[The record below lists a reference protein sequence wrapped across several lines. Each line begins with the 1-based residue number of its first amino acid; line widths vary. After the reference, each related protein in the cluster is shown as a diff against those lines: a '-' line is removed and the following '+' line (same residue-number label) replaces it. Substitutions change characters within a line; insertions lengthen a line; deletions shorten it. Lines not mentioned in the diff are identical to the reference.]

1 MRNIF
6 NIVLLLSLWM
16 GASVSLAQQYP
27 EKPVRLISPIP
38 PGGAPD
44 LVARSL
50 AATLTK
56 QLGLSVFVENKV
68 GSNGNIAADFVSHA
82 TPDGYTLLVGMD
94 SLFVINPFLYKK
106 VPDANKEFKP
116 VATLAA
122 NEFVLAINP
131 KVPANNLKEFIEY
144 VKKTKPAPAYASGGN
159 GSQHHLTMEMLKA
172 RSGMDLLHI
181 PFKGGVEATTATMGG
196 DSVAMFSG
204 TSNAGLIKSG
214 KLKALAVSGVKRSKE
229 MPDVPTIAETYPGF
243 DNTIWIGLFAPKD
256 VPDVIIQKL
265 RTEVNKAL
273 KDPGMIEALNK
284 AGGIEPLVTSPE
296 EFANLIKKD
305 QNKYST
311 IIRSLNLQLD

>member
-6 NIVLLLSLWM
+6 NIVLFLSLWM
-16 GASVSLAQQYP
+16 GVSVSHAQQYP

-68 GSNGNIAADFVSHA
+68 GSNGNIAADYVSHA

-265 RTEVNKAL
+265 RIEVNKAL

>member
-6 NIVLLLSLWM
+6 TIVLLLSIWL
-16 GASVSLAQQYP
+16 GASIVNAQQYP
-27 EKPVRLISPIP
+27 DKPIRLISPIP

-56 QLGLSVFVENKV
+56 RLGLSVFVENKV
-68 GSNGNIAADFVSHA
+68 GSNGNIAADYVSHA
-82 TPDGYTLLVGMD
+82 APDGYTLLVGMD

-106 VPDANKEFKP
+106 VQDANKEFKP

-131 KVPANNLKEFIEY
+131 KVPVNNLKEFVDY
-144 VKKTKPAPAYASGGN
+144 VKKTRPAPAYASGGN

-214 KLKALAVSGVKRSKE
+214 KLKALAVSGAKRSKE

-243 DNTIWIGLFAPKD
+243 DNTIWIGLFASKD

-265 RTEVNKAL
+265 RVEVNKAL
-273 KDPGMIEALNK
+273 KDPSMIEALNK
-284 AGGIEPLVTSPE
+284 AGGIEPLVTTPE
-296 EFANLIKKD
+296 EFANLMKKD

>member
-1 MRNIF
+1 
-6 NIVLLLSLWM
+6 
-16 GASVSLAQQYP
+16 
-27 EKPVRLISPIP
+27 
-38 PGGAPD
+38 
-44 LVARSL
+44 
-50 AATLTK
+50 
-56 QLGLSVFVENKV
+56 
-68 GSNGNIAADFVSHA
+68 
-82 TPDGYTLLVGMD
+82 VGMD

-106 VPDANKEFKP
+106 VQDANKEFKP

-131 KVPANNLKEFIEY
+131 KVPANNLKEFVEY

-172 RSGMDLLHI
+172 RSGIDLLHI

-214 KLKALAVSGVKRSKE
+214 KLKAIAVSGAKRSKE
-229 MPDVPTIAETYPGF
+229 MPEVPTIAETYPGF
-243 DNTIWIGLFAPKD
+243 DNTIWIGLFASKD

-273 KDPGMIEALNK
+273 KDPSMIEALNK
-284 AGGIEPLVTSPE
+284 AGGIEPLITTPE
-296 EFANLIKKD
+296 EFANLMKKD

>member
-6 NIVLLLSLWM
+6 NIVLLLSIWL
-16 GASVSLAQQYP
+16 GASIGNAQQYP
-27 EKPVRLISPIP
+27 DKPIRLISPIP

-68 GSNGNIAADFVSHA
+68 GSNGNIAADYVSHA
-82 TPDGYTLLVGMD
+82 VPDGYTLLVGMD

-106 VPDANKEFKP
+106 VQDANKEFKP

-131 KVPANNLKEFIEY
+131 KVPANNLKEFVEY

-214 KLKALAVSGVKRSKE
+214 KLKAIAVSGAKRSKE
-229 MPDVPTIAETYPGF
+229 MPEVPTIAETYPGF
-243 DNTIWIGLFAPKD
+243 DNTIWIGLFASKD
-256 VPDVIIQKL
+256 VPDTIIQKL
-265 RTEVNKAL
+265 RIEVNKAL
-273 KDPGMIEALNK
+273 KDPSMIEALNK
-284 AGGIEPLVTSPE
+284 AGGIEPLITTPE
-296 EFANLIKKD
+296 EFANLMKKD